1 MRTQTN
7 WSKAISKQKI
17 REWLK
22 NNYELRGEWIV
33 DLIDQYTKDQS
44 AWNEE
49 RTTLL
54 QAVRFYAEQAD
65 YSESWK
71 IDSSFHVMED
81 RGAVARNALFQIDVL
96 PPTQEG

>member
-1 MRTQTN
+1 M
-7 WSKAISKQKI
+7 SKQKI
-17 REWLK
+17 RQLALDKGFKLK
-22 NNYELRGEWIV
+22 EQSNGEM
-33 DLIDQYTKDQS
+33 DLNPYVYDFAEALIKDQS

-65 YSESWK
+65 YSASWNV
-71 IDSSFHVMED
+71 DSAFHVMED
-81 RGAVARNALFQIDVL
+81 RGAVARNALFQIDAL